1 MKKQEIQREFF
12 HHLEL
17 ERKILPTYIKMNSTL
32 LTFIISRSLRKRRT
46 EELLQNGDKNN
57 VSKAVVDITNEMA
70 KIGLATTTSENNNK
84 KTPKRG
90 TSTTTPKTPKT
101 KNRPVGS
108 AKKSVRIAAKPQSS
122 GGGNTSGSGTGTE
135 NKSRP
140 KSSKLRK

>member
-1 MKKQEIQREFF
+1 MK
-12 HHLEL
+12 
-17 ERKILPTYIKMNSTL
+17 
-32 LTFIISRSLRKRRT
+32 KRRT
-46 EELLQNGDKNN
+46 QELYQNGDENN

-90 TSTTTPKTPKT
+90 TTPKTPKN
-101 KNRPVGS
+101 KSRPVGS
-108 AKKSVRIAAKPQSS
+108 AAKKSVRIAAKPPTTS
-122 GGGNTSGSGTGTE
+122 GGGGSGNASGSGSGTE

>member
-1 MKKQEIQREFF
+1 MK
-12 HHLEL
+12 
-17 ERKILPTYIKMNSTL
+17 
-32 LTFIISRSLRKRRT
+32 KRRT
-46 EELLQNGDKNN
+46 QELYQNGDENN

-90 TSTTTPKTPKT
+90 TTPKTPKN
-101 KNRPVGS
+101 KSRPVGS
-108 AKKSVRIAAKPQSS
+108 AKKSVRIAAKPPTTS
-122 GGGNTSGSGTGTE
+122 GGGSGNASGSGSGTE